1 MERKLL
7 LLCECVGSHN
17 MHKLRIINENA
28 ERAAKKKKTLN
39 CVKCW
44 QGKNGGGRQQLQLQL
59 ENS

>member
-28 ERAAKKKKTLN
+28 ERTVKKTLN

-44 QGKNGGGRQQLQLQL
+44 LRKKRRGTTTTSTATGK
-59 ENS
+59 